1 MKLLQNAMRQSDPA
15 ISGKKDI
22 QILLPNVTYGNKKQN
37 AGKQSHKHKQYN
49 TMATLIKLKI
59 DVTKL
64 DKNLFFKAKSGAVYA
79 DLDFWLTDIVADI
92 PTKNIAELIEDDQYG
107 QCGMIRQD
115 VGAERRKAGEKGN
128 ILGNGKMLQARP
140 ATMQAQN
147 SFKPT
152 TQASTMIE
160 DEDDDI
166 PF

>member
-1 MKLLQNAMRQSDPA
+1 MP
-15 ISGKKDI
+15 
-22 QILLPNVTYGNKKQN
+22 
-37 AGKQSHKHKQYN
+37 
-49 TMATLIKLKI
+49 TLIKLKI

-79 DLDFWLTDIVADI
+79 DLDFWLSDIIPDM
-92 PTKNIAELIEDDQYG
+92 PTKNIADMIEDDQYG

-128 ILGNGKMLQARP
+128 ILGNGKLLQPRQP
-140 ATMQAQN
+140 AAQAQS

-152 TQASTMIE
+152 AQSSHAIE

>member
-1 MKLLQNAMRQSDPA
+1 MP
-15 ISGKKDI
+15 
-22 QILLPNVTYGNKKQN
+22 
-37 AGKQSHKHKQYN
+37 
-49 TMATLIKLKI
+49 TLIKLKI

-79 DLDFWLTDIVADI
+79 DMDFWLND
-92 PTKNIAELIEDDQYG
+92 EDDQYG

-128 ILGNGKMLQARP
+128 ILGNGKMLQPRQSVA
-140 ATMQAQN
+140 QAQS

-152 TQASTMIE
+152 AQASPAIE

>member
-1 MKLLQNAMRQSDPA
+1 
-15 ISGKKDI
+15 
-22 QILLPNVTYGNKKQN
+22 
-37 AGKQSHKHKQYN
+37 
-49 TMATLIKLKI
+49 MATLIKLKI

-92 PTKNIAELIEDDQYG
+92 PTKNLADLIEDDQYG

-128 ILGNGKMLQARP
+128 ILGNGKLLQPRQP
-140 ATMQAQN
+140 AQAQN

-152 TQASTMIE
+152 AKASTTIE

>member
-1 MKLLQNAMRQSDPA
+1 MP
-15 ISGKKDI
+15 
-22 QILLPNVTYGNKKQN
+22 
-37 AGKQSHKHKQYN
+37 
-49 TMATLIKLKI
+49 TLIKLKI

-79 DLDFWLTDIVADI
+79 DMDFWLND
-92 PTKNIAELIEDDQYG
+92 EDDQYG

-128 ILGNGKMLQARP
+128 ILGNGKMLQPRQP
-140 ATMQAQN
+140 AAQAQ
-147 SFKPT
+147 SAFKPT
-152 TQASTMIE
+152 AQASPAIE

>member
-1 MKLLQNAMRQSDPA
+1 MP
-15 ISGKKDI
+15 
-22 QILLPNVTYGNKKQN
+22 
-37 AGKQSHKHKQYN
+37 
-49 TMATLIKLKI
+49 TLIKLKI

-79 DLDFWLTDIVADI
+79 DLDFWLTDIVADV
-92 PTKNIAELIEDDQYG
+92 PTKNIADLIEGDQYG

-128 ILGNGKMLQARP
+128 ILGNGKLLQPRQP
-140 ATMQAQN
+140 AQAKN
-147 SFKPT
+147 SFKPAPQTPT
-152 TQASTMIE
+152 TID

>member
-1 MKLLQNAMRQSDPA
+1 MP
-15 ISGKKDI
+15 
-22 QILLPNVTYGNKKQN
+22 
-37 AGKQSHKHKQYN
+37 
-49 TMATLIKLKI
+49 TLIKLKI

-64 DKNLFFKAKSGAVYA
+64 DKSLFFKAKSGAVYA
-79 DLDFWLTDIVADI
+79 DLDFWLTDIIPDM
-92 PTKNIAELIEDDQYG
+92 PTKNIADLIEDDQYG

-128 ILGNGKMLQARP
+128 ILGNGKLLQPRQP
-140 ATMQAQN
+140 AQTKN

-152 TQASTMIE
+152 AQAPTTIE

>member
-1 MKLLQNAMRQSDPA
+1 MP
-15 ISGKKDI
+15 
-22 QILLPNVTYGNKKQN
+22 
-37 AGKQSHKHKQYN
+37 
-49 TMATLIKLKI
+49 TLIKLKI

-79 DLDFWLTDIVADI
+79 DLDFWMTD
-92 PTKNIAELIEDDQYG
+92 EDDQYG

-128 ILGNGKMLQARP
+128 ILGNGKPLQPRQP
-140 ATMQAQN
+140 AAQAQN

-152 TQASTMIE
+152 AQASTAIE

>member
-1 MKLLQNAMRQSDPA
+1 MP
-15 ISGKKDI
+15 
-22 QILLPNVTYGNKKQN
+22 
-37 AGKQSHKHKQYN
+37 
-49 TMATLIKLKI
+49 TLIKLKI

-79 DLDFWLTDIVADI
+79 DMDFWLND
-92 PTKNIAELIEDDQYG
+92 EDDQYG

-128 ILGNGKMLQARP
+128 ILGNGKMLQPRQP
-140 ATMQAQN
+140 ASQTQS
-147 SFKPT
+147 SFK
-152 TQASTMIE
+152 STAQQSPAIE

>member
-1 MKLLQNAMRQSDPA
+1 
-15 ISGKKDI
+15 
-22 QILLPNVTYGNKKQN
+22 
-37 AGKQSHKHKQYN
+37 
-49 TMATLIKLKI
+49 MATLIKLKI

-64 DKNLFFKAKSGAVYA
+64 DKNLFFKAKSGAIYA
-79 DLDFWLTDIVADI
+79 DLDFWLTDIVADV
-92 PTKNIAELIEDDQYG
+92 PTRNIADLIEDDQYG

-128 ILGNGKMLQARP
+128 ILGNGKLLQPRQLA
-140 ATMQAQN
+140 QVQN

-152 TQASTMIE
+152 AQPSSTIE

>member
-1 MKLLQNAMRQSDPA
+1 MP
-15 ISGKKDI
+15 
-22 QILLPNVTYGNKKQN
+22 
-37 AGKQSHKHKQYN
+37 
-49 TMATLIKLKI
+49 TLIKLKI

-79 DLDFWLTDIVADI
+79 DLDFWLNDRIVDM
-92 PTKNIAELIEDDQYG
+92 PTKHLADLIEDDQYG

-152 TQASTMIE
+152 AQASTMIE

>member
-1 MKLLQNAMRQSDPA
+1 MP
-15 ISGKKDI
+15 
-22 QILLPNVTYGNKKQN
+22 
-37 AGKQSHKHKQYN
+37 
-49 TMATLIKLKI
+49 TLIKLKI

-79 DLDFWLTDIVADI
+79 DLDFWMND
-92 PTKNIAELIEDDQYG
+92 EDDQYG

-128 ILGNGKMLQARP
+128 ILGNGKLLQPRQP
-140 ATMQAQN
+140 AQAKN
-147 SFKPT
+147 SLKPT
-152 TQASTMIE
+152 SQTPTIIE